1 MNPFW
6 MESSALKAVGKQ
18 FGTFAMV
25 GLVGT
30 AAHYSLLYA
39 LVEWVRV
46 DPVIASGWGALAGLI
61 VNYYLNHG
69 FTFKSELSH
78 WHAFPKFALIAGLG
92 LSLNIVLMAW
102 LVDGMKIYYMFAQIV
117 VTGIVLVWNFIGNR
131 LWTFNERN
139 ANNSSQD
146 PRPSIQMMQTY
157 FDRIKP
163 LLKLGSALLALIGL
177 IRLLTLGFYPL
188 IDPTE
193 SRYAEMARKMVET
206 GVWITPQ
213 IGYGVPF
220 WGKPPLAV
228 WLNAISLSLFGANE
242 FAARLSALLLCSGTV
257 WLVYRLA
264 LTRGEKAQALVAPTI
279 LAGMTLFFV
288 MSGSVAMD
296 QALTFGIT
304 LAIVSFWLALQR
316 PGKLI
321 FGYLFFIG
329 LSIGLLAKGPITI
342 ILVGIPLGLW
352 TLIRHEWIKVWN
364 DIPWIKGTLLMLA
377 ISVPWY
383 LLAEHRTPGFLE
395 YFFVGEHWKR
405 FTEKG
410 WQGDLY
416 GSGRAHPLGMI
427 WLYWLWAAMPWSPI
441 FLTFLALARW
451 RKQTSGLIESI
462 DGWRL
467 YCLLWML
474 SPLLFFTFS
483 ANVIW
488 TYVLPG
494 MPGCALLLAEWR
506 RDGRIAW
513 LSRDR
518 FAFGIGVLVPALF
531 LIAVILWQ
539 FVPFK
544 WVHSQKALVTQYL
557 ELRKDSADKLVY
569 LWENPYS
576 AQFYTLG
583 KVTELANV
591 EDFQNAMDNPKQ
603 NFFACPGRSWADLPD
618 AIKDHLQLVGSYN
631 GYLLLRR
638 FPRKEHP

>member
-39 LVEWVRV
+39 LVEWVRI

-69 FTFKSELSH
+69 FTFKSDLSH

-102 LVDGMKIYYMFAQIV
+102 LVDGMKIYYMFAQIL

-131 LWTFNERN
+131 LWTFNEGN
-139 ANNSSQD
+139 ANNSSQGNQ
-146 PRPSIQMMQTY
+146 SFNVMMQTY
-157 FDRIKP
+157 FDQIKP
-163 LLKLGSALLALIGL
+163 SLKLGSALLALIGL

-329 LSIGLLAKGPITI
+329 LSIGLLAKGPITL
-342 ILVGIPLGLW
+342 ILAGIPLGLW
-352 TLIRHEWIKVWN
+352 TLIRHEWTKVWN

-427 WLYWLWAAMPWSPI
+427 WLYWLGAAMPWSPI
-441 FLTFLALARW
+441 FLTFLGLAGW

-531 LIAVILWQ
+531 LIAVIVWQ